1 MRSSFYNLP
10 PQTRATTL
18 MIVALFM
25 FTVMGI
31 CIRLSAKT
39 LPVIEVVFFRNFLAV
54 LILLPLVARAGFGSL
69 RMRRPKLFFMRAAIN
84 AVGMFCGFTAL
95 TLIPLAQMTALSF
108 TTPLFVT
115 IGAVFFFGEI
125 IRARRIVA
133 IGVGFL
139 GMLIIL
145 QPWAILQSADGLTF
159 GGIDTSLGALLA
171 LVSALTIAMASLI
184 VKSLTRSES
193 QQAIVMWMV
202 LMQAPLA
209 LLPALW
215 VWQWPDIEAWVY
227 LWGMALSGT
236 IAHLCFTRAFS
247 LVDITAL
254 QPLEFIKLPF
264 SVILAWIVFAEW
276 PGVWTWVGGAIIFAS
291 TAYITR
297 REAAARQSSR
307 PTAGPFDSRL

>member
-1 MRSSFYNLP
+1 MISIFTNLP
-10 PQTRATTL
+10 AQTRATCL

-31 CIRLSAKT
+31 CIRLSAAH

-54 LILLPLVARAGFGSL
+54 LILLPLVARVGFGTL
-69 RMRRPKLFFMRAAIN
+69 RMQRPKLFFLRAAIN

-115 IGAVFFFGEI
+115 IGAVLFLGEV
-125 IRARRIVA
+125 IRARRIAA
-133 IGVGFL
+133 ISIGFL
-139 GMLIIL
+139 GTLIIL
-145 QPWAILQSADGLTF
+145 QPGVVDVTF
-159 GGIDTSLGALLA
+159 GALLA
-171 LVSALTIAMASLI
+171 LISALTIAMASLI
-184 VKSLTRSES
+184 VKTLTRSES
-193 QQAIVMWMV
+193 QHAIVTWMV
-202 LMQAPLA
+202 VMQAPLA
-209 LLPALW
+209 LIPSLW
-215 VWQWPDIEAWVY
+215 VWQWPDLLTWGF

-264 SVILAWIVFAEW
+264 AVILAWIIFAEW
-276 PGVWTWVGGAIIFAS
+276 PGLSTFVGGAVIFAS
-291 TAYITR
+291 TVYITR
-297 REAAARQSSR
+297 REAAARQSLR
-307 PTAGPFDSRL
+307 PTAGPREPRL

>member
-1 MRSSFYNLP
+1 MISIFTNLP
-10 PQTRATTL
+10 AQTRATCL
-18 MIVALFM
+18 MIVALLM

-31 CIRLSAKT
+31 CIRLSAAH

-54 LILLPLVARAGFGSL
+54 LILLPLVARVGFGTL
-69 RMRRPKLFFMRAAIN
+69 RMQRPKLFFLRAAIN

-115 IGAVFFFGEI
+115 IGAVLFLGEV
-125 IRARRIVA
+125 IRAHRIAA
-133 IGVGFL
+133 ISVGFL
-139 GMLIIL
+139 GTLIIL
-145 QPWAILQSADGLTF
+145 QPGVVDVTF
-159 GGIDTSLGALLA
+159 GALLA
-171 LVSALTIAMASLI
+171 LISALTIAMASLI
-184 VKSLTRSES
+184 VKTLTRSES
-193 QQAIVMWMV
+193 QHAIVTWMV
-202 LMQAPLA
+202 VMQAPLA
-209 LLPALW
+209 LIPSLW
-215 VWQWPDIEAWVY
+215 VWQWPDLLTWGF

-264 SVILAWIVFAEW
+264 AVLLAWIIFAEW
-276 PGVWTWVGGAIIFAS
+276 PGLSTFVGGAVIFAS

-297 REAAARQSSR
+297 REAATRQSLR
-307 PTAGPFDSRL
+307 PTAGPREPRL